1 MGELHRVG
9 VVHRDLAARNV
20 MLDKWF
26 QAKVGDFGL
35 AREGNEY
42 AVEQH
47 DEDGNRKKLEL
58 PWKWVAPEAA
68 QFRTFGH
75 ASDVWAFG
83 ITLWELFTF
92 GAMPYP
98 SSKQSHLSSFYKS
111 SNTLE
116 NFLISQILHH
126 KLSVILL
133 II

>member
-35 AREGNEY
+35 ARTPDLDRLAREGNEY
-42 AVEQH
+42 AVEPT
-47 DEDGNRKKLEL
+47 DDDGNKKKLEL

-68 QFRTFGH
+68 IYSRFNQ

-83 ITLWELFTF
+83 ITLWEIFTF
-92 GAMPYP
+92 GGLPYP
-98 SSKQSHLSSFYKS
+98 SSKMNIASK
-111 SNTLE
+111 
-116 NFLISQILHH
+116 
-126 KLSVILL
+126 KLA
-133 II
+133 

>member
-35 AREGNEY
+35 AREGNEC
-42 AVEQH
+42 AVIPT
-47 DEDGNRKKLEL
+47 DDDGNNKYLEL

-68 QFRTFGH
+68 IFKRFNQ

-83 ITLWELFTF
+83 ITLWEIFTF
-92 GAMPYP
+92 GGLPYP
-98 SSKQSHLSSFYKS
+98 SSKMNIASK
-111 SNTLE
+111 
-116 NFLISQILHH
+116 
-126 KLSVILL
+126 KLA
-133 II
+133 

>member
-42 AVEQH
+42 AVEPT
-47 DEDGNRKKLEL
+47 DDDGNKKKLEL

-68 QFRTFGH
+68 IFRSFNQ

-83 ITLWELFTF
+83 ITLWEIFTF
-92 GAMPYP
+92 GGMPYP
-98 SSKQSHLSSFYKS
+98 SLKLFVASKNWHETAFCQ
-111 SNTLE
+111 
-116 NFLISQILHH
+116 
-126 KLSVILL
+126 
-133 II
+133 